1 LNITSIKIKELDY
14 DKLKGQATVTIDNE
28 LVLTGIKVFQGS
40 NGLFVAMPSVKGRE
54 GEIDDYT
61 KKQKYYDTFYP
72 CSAEARTQLTEAVL
86 AKFSETATV
95 KPNAGSEAVEIDEMD
110 TDLPF

>member
-1 LNITSIKIKELDY
+1 MNITSVKIKQMDY
-14 DKLKGQATVTIDNE
+14 DKLKGTATVTIDNE

-40 NGLFVAMPSVKGRE
+40 NGLFVATPSVKGKE
-54 GEIDDYT
+54 GEIDSYT

-86 AKFSETATV
+86 AKFLEESTASGTD
-95 KPNAGSEAVEIDEMD
+95 AVAVDDMLEDS
-110 TDLPF
+110 LPF

>member
-1 LNITSIKIKELDY
+1 MNITSVKIKQMDY
-14 DKLKGQATVTIDNE
+14 DKLKGTATVKIDNE

-86 AKFSETATV
+86 AKFLEESTASGTDTV
-95 KPNAGSEAVEIDEMD
+95 AIDDFDDD
-110 TDLPF
+110 TLPF